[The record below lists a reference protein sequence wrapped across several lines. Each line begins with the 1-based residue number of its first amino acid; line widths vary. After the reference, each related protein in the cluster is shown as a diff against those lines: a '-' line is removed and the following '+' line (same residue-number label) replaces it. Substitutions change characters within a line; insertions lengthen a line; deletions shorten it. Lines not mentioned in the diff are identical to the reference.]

1 MMMKTT
7 NPMKFGDCRNSREA
21 MRRQRRLIW
30 KPLNGSKC
38 EANAQKRR
46 VRLLG
51 LQSLRPKSRQSTTA
65 TSRISRK
72 SAIAEEPE
80 ELDLQALAIQDH
92 DQSQPGPSTPPSSST
107 PLAETAEQA
116 VEDPFADV
124 PVLHRA
130 EGELYLFD
138 VDVETFVVQSNKVT
152 IDIAEG
158 GTYDYWLI
166 VRNESVPFISV
177 PLDSEMIPRMHGEQ
191 RAFMFTFTSAGGEDA
206 ESTSNTWCVK
216 FAEDEEFIKWK
227 DAFTRYMWEGRNQ
240 IGWAK
245 AKADDQRYIESAYD
259 DVEMEDVSGRED
271 GDPDEEDE
279 EDEAEDTLAGSNSY
293 DEEDSESDSEK
304 FSNAKGKNQKLT
316 VGYKNDRSF
325 VVRGDMIGV
334 FKHTDDNKI
343 KWQTSINRVSD
354 LKGKSFTPKKVSLFP
369 LSCFALETDG
379 KFLRRSCCITKIP
392 ICLSW
397 TPTTRIRCSEW
408 IWNEERL

>member
-1 MMMKTT
+1 M
-7 NPMKFGDCRNSREA
+7 
-21 MRRQRRLIW
+21 
-30 KPLNGSKC
+30 
-38 EANAQKRR
+38 
-46 VRLLG
+46 
-51 LQSLRPKSRQSTTA
+51 
-65 TSRISRK
+65 
-72 SAIAEEPE
+72 
-80 ELDLQALAIQDH
+80 
-92 DQSQPGPSTPPSSST
+92 
-107 PLAETAEQA
+107 
-116 VEDPFADV
+116 
-124 PVLHRA
+124 LHRA

-138 VDVETFVVQSNKVT
+138 VDVETFVVQSNKVA

-191 RAFMFTFTSAGGEDA
+191 RAFMFTFTSAGAEDA
-206 ESTSNTWCVK
+206 EPTSNTWCVK
-216 FAEDEEFIKWK
+216 FAEDEEFSQWK

-279 EDEAEDTLAGSNSY
+279 EDEAEDALAGSSSY
-293 DEEDSESDSEK
+293 DEENSESDSEK

-354 LKGKSFTPKKVSLFP
+354 LKGKSFTPKKVSLSSL
-369 LSCFALETDG
+369 LSCFSPCVELSPVQ
-379 KFLRRSCCITKIP
+379 RSCCIIKIR
-392 ICLSW
+392 ICLLW
-397 TPTTRIRCSEW
+397 TLTIKTRSSEW
-408 IWNEERL
+408 IWNAERLLTSGKCMTASTLTISFQSK